1 MKIKGGT
8 MSNTNIVIFTGNLT
22 ANGEQKKVVKNGN
35 EIAVLTF
42 SVALNRNY
50 KDKEGNKVSETTYV
64 NNLALFNK
72 PAEALAPYMLKGTK
86 VCVTGHFV
94 QNIFEKEGSKISTLE
109 IRPDKVE
116 LLSKPLSNGDPA
128 AAEESTDPADDY
140 VDWN

>member
-1 MKIKGGT
+1 

-94 QNIFEKEGSKISTLE
+94 QNIFEKEGSKISILE

-116 LLSKPLSNGDPA
+116 LLSKPTNGESA
-128 AAEESTDPADDY
+128 AAEESTGPADDY

>member
-94 QNIFEKEGSKISTLE
+94 QNIFEKEGSKISILE

-116 LLSKPLSNGDPA
+116 LLSKPTNGESA
-128 AAEESTDPADDY
+128 AAEESTGPADDY